1 MSYTNARIKVYPQKA
16 TIQVASRDIFPVG
29 EPEPRPYSVPSAGK
43 AKNPERAL
51 AESRRRAAAKV
62 RDIALCN
69 NFEFMFTWTLNP
81 KLIDRYDADIVHK
94 KVRAFLSNAVQ
105 RKGFEY
111 VAVPELHDLD
121 KCGGRAIHLHGLC
134 KLGAVKIE
142 RAVSPKG
149 KPLTDKAG
157 RPIYNILD
165 WKWGFSTCVPLD
177 FGYEKA
183 VNYITKYITKD
194 EQKVFGKWYLSSRG
208 LKKRPDIFPLE
219 PIPYLEFRNETKLKV
234 HLQTETEIYP
244 TVHLISEEL
253 PKTEDI
259 ITNE

>member
-69 NFEFMFTWTLNP
+69 SFQYMFTWTLNG
-81 KLIDRYDADIVHK
+81 KLIDRYNAEQIYK
-94 KVRAFLSNAVQ
+94 KVRAFLTNAVQ

-111 VAVPELHDLD
+111 IAIPELHDLD
-121 KCGGRAIHLHGLC
+121 EHGGRAIHLHGLC
-134 KLGAVKIE
+134 KLGAVPIE

-149 KPLTDKAG
+149 NLITDKAG
-157 RPIYNILD
+157 RPVYNMVS
-165 WKWGFSTCVPLD
+165 WAWGFSTCVPLD
-177 FGYEKA
+177 GHYEQA
-183 VNYITKYITKD
+183 INYVVKYISKG
-194 EQKVFGKWYLSSRG
+194 KAKIFGKWFLSSRG
-208 LKKRPDIFPLE
+208 LKKGPDIITLE
-219 PIPYLEFRNETKLKV
+219 PVPYLEFKDEEKLKV
-234 HLQTETEIYP
+234 HIQTETEIYP
-244 TVHLISEEL
+244 TVRLITEEL
-253 PKTEDI
+253 PKMEDN
-259 ITNE
+259 NE